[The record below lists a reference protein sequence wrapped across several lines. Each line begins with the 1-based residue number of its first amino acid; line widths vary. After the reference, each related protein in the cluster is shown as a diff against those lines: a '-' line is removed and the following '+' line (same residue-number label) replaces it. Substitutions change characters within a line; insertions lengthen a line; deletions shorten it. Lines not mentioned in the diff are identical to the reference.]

1 MPGHAVVTGMSG
13 YHVHSVIEGRCSIA
27 CDQQVLPG
35 VQSGPDI
42 YAVLDVASLG
52 LATVGGQELE
62 SGFR

>member
-1 MPGHAVVTGMSG
+1 MSG